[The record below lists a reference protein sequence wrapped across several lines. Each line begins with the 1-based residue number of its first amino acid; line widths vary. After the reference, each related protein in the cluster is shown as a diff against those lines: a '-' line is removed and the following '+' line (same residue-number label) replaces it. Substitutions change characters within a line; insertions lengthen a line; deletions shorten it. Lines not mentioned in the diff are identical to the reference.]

1 MPTKPS
7 NNKLSNA
14 PLQEVILDIKWNLD
28 FDTESNLYIDK
39 EFAEA
44 VLKFSTLVN
53 QKGFTN
59 FEILR
64 PEILPNIAFNYKPIY
79 RFRQPNSSFPLYQ
92 LGPGIFSI
100 NSNNEHY
107 TWEVYYELILQGI
120 QYLQASYSKPLV
132 IKSIEL
138 RYIDKVAINILGDT
152 DKFEFLEKHLN
163 VKAEKYSFT
172 EGSLEGIN
180 FIKKFKLDDTTFLNI
195 DIATGY
201 DIESKQ
207 EGVTWHTVVY
217 SNENILWQDFN
228 SWLNNAHQIAS
239 DTFKKMIN
247 KPLYE
252 QFSNQ

>member
-1 MPTKPS
+1 M
-7 NNKLSNA
+7 SNA

-28 FDTESNLYIDK
+28 FDTDSQLFIDTG
-39 EFAEA
+39 FAEA
-44 VLKFSTLVN
+44 VLKFSSLVSRDH
-53 QKGFTN
+53 FTS

-64 PEILPNIAFNYKPIY
+64 PEILPNIAFNYKPVY
-79 RFRQPNSSFPLYQ
+79 RFRKPDLRFPLYQ

-107 TWEVYYELILQGI
+107 TWEGYYELVQKGV
-120 QYLQASYSKPLV
+120 QFLQASYAKPLV

-138 RYIDKVAINILGDT
+138 RYIDNVPINILGDT

-180 FIKKFKLDDTTFLNI
+180 FIKKFKINDTTFLNI

-201 DIESKQ
+201 DTENKQ
-207 EGVTWHTVVY
+207 EGVTWHTIVY
-217 SNENILWQDFN
+217 CIENILWSDFN
-228 SWLNNAHQIAS
+228 NWLNEAHQIAS
-239 DTFKKMIN
+239 ETFKKMIN
-247 KPLYE
+247 KPLYDK
-252 QFSNQ
+252 FSN